1 MKVMRSPHSNKFSRI
16 LEVIMLR
23 RILFIQVY
31 FVIIPVIL
39 FFIGCGTPLPIAEMA
54 KAKQEIA
61 RASVLKADEF
71 AKTEYDEARKGLF
84 NAHNFAADEKPD
96 PAEAKSAA
104 EYAVARAYDAIEKT
118 LPKLSS
124 KTRDEASRA
133 IDAADV
139 AFAVQL
145 AADDFNKSVDLRKEG
160 DGLSQDGEKQLF
172 DYPKE
177 SDDDKK
183 LNLRLRGFDTYEK
196 AYRKYEESRE
206 LAERA
211 KNLALSQK
219 QQMLDSIS
227 DIEDNLATAEKYS
240 EGNDPRI
247 ARTRALLDDA
257 KSNINDGKIK
267 DGYNKLETARKESQ
281 EIVAASVKSYAA
293 KKKEEAKNKIA
304 DTEEAISSLPQD
316 KISANPQAKSSFQTA
331 TENVEAAKE
340 ALKSAEE
347 LYDQE
352 KYQDSIKQSEEAIR
366 LADIVVEQK
375 DSLMAMLNK
384 APANTR
390 SADIDGD
397 DSDSSENS
405 KAPGEGWK
413 TYIVRKKVPSDC
425 LWRIA
430 GYKEHYGNPRL
441 WTRIYKANKAKIKN
455 PDLIYPKQK
464 FDIPPKKGS
473 LKKPK
478 KSVNKPEEKRDKD
491 LADTPK
497 NSNGEESDD
506 SLDSSSGDEESP
518 KNN

>member
-1 MKVMRSPHSNKFSRI
+1 
-16 LEVIMLR
+16 
-23 RILFIQVY
+23 
-31 FVIIPVIL
+31 
-39 FFIGCGTPLPIAEMA
+39 
-54 KAKQEIA
+54 
-61 RASVLKADEF
+61 
-71 AKTEYDEARKGLF
+71 
-84 NAHNFAADEKPD
+84 
-96 PAEAKSAA
+96 
-104 EYAVARAYDAIEKT
+104 
-118 LPKLSS
+118 
-124 KTRDEASRA
+124 
-133 IDAADV
+133 
-139 AFAVQL
+139 
-145 AADDFNKSVDLRKEG
+145 
-160 DGLSQDGEKQLF
+160 
-172 DYPKE
+172 
-177 SDDDKK
+177 
-183 LNLRLRGFDTYEK
+183 
-196 AYRKYEESRE
+196 
-206 LAERA
+206 
-211 KNLALSQK
+211 
-219 QQMLDSIS
+219 
-227 DIEDNLATAEKYS
+227 
-240 EGNDPRI
+240 
-247 ARTRALLDDA
+247 RALLDDA